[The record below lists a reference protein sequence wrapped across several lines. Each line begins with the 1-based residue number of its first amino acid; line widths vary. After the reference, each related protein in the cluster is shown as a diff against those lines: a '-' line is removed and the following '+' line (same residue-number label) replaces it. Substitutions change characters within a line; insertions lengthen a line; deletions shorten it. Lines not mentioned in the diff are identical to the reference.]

1 MFERDSRHTNE
12 TFERDSRHS
21 NEARNNNTIS
31 AAYACRISHKILL

>member
-12 TFERDSRHS
+12 TFERDSRHN

-31 AAYACRISHKILL
+31 AACRIRHKILL

>member
-12 TFERDSRHS
+12 TFERDSRHN

-31 AAYACRISHKILL
+31 AACRISNKILL